1 MIHPTEN
8 VLTNT
13 THAVAVGAV
22 SAPLWLPSLTQIS
35 NFAALCMPILG
46 ALWLLIQIARAF
58 WNWKQN

>member
-1 MIHPTEN
+1 
-8 VLTNT
+8 
-13 THAVAVGAV
+13 VAVGAV

-46 ALWLLIQIARAF
+46 ALWLIVQIARAF

>member
-1 MIHPTEN
+1 MINQMEN

-46 ALWLLIQIARAF
+46 ALWLLIQITRAV
-58 WNWKQN
+58 WSKRSN